1 MVVDP
6 AADELTGDGEEEAQ
20 DNEDVRDKLRKALQ
34 RLNVSH
40 ILFRMF
46 VLCAFRSRC
55 QHHRKPESR
64 PM

>member
-1 MVVDP
+1 VVVDP

-34 RLNVSH
+34 RSQFSQHTLQDVRASCVS
-40 ILFRMF
+40 IMLP
-46 VLCAFRSRC
+46 ASS
-55 QHHRKPESR
+55 KT